1 MEPKSEN
8 LEVTVTN
15 VEEKKTT
22 LQGSETRLFV
32 ATVKTYDPAYAKG
45 DFPVILLEPIALA
58 EEYLMQDGKFYIDTT
73 EQLQIGRKVKIRP
86 LLV

>member
-8 LEVTVTN
+8 LEVTVIN
-15 VEEKKTT
+15 VEEKKST
-22 LQGSETRLFV
+22 LQGSEARLFV

-58 EEYLMQDGKFYIDTT
+58 EEYLMQDGKFHIDTM
-73 EQLQIGRKVKIRP
+73 EQLQIGRKIKIRP